1 MTSRNVA
8 SLYLLSFFSS
18 ARSNLVEVKDSI
30 QSSSSQVNFTYR
42 DVGFDSG
49 GWVTGLVLHETT
61 GIVYQR
67 TDVGGAYRSDDGGEN
82 WMWLSGYFE
91 SEDYSWETQG
101 LAVNQSDVTGMTVLT
116 AIGSGDPAPSS
127 GIYKSTNGGVTWERK
142 LSGVAANSN
151 CFTRHAF
158 PILAIDDA
166 RPWRVWAAMQQGLW
180 QSMDGGES
188 WNPVTSFNSAPWFP
202 PGGGSGCD
210 HGGCVTMSLVS
221 LVPPD
226 PTTNIVN
233 PELASH
239 IIVGANVLGL
249 VFSNDD
255 GASWIHLSVADGTLP
270 AIANITNPWRFHR
283 MPNGTTFVGADV
295 VGGNT
300 HAGTSGSVFKIEAP
314 TMSSWADP
322 KQWIWTDITPQL
334 TEGWGFWGLVDT
346 PLGFNGG
353 LLVVASSA
361 PDTIFTSRDGGSTW
375 RQRNTTVTYD
385 PPCFQPAPGQNQQL
399 PYGRNNI
406 VISSRNPNVWLLST
420 GFGVASSIDEGDN
433 WGWSSIGLGEVV
445 TFRCHS
451 HPTTANWTFCG
462 AGDLTGFII
471 QDGGISPK
479 ALAVFAH
486 EPTRWAV
493 DFGHGAVWDS
503 FEADS
508 RGLSFPGGFQL
519 GQVLGQ
525 WISWPDPLSSG
536 PNTSM
541 SWIPGV
547 NSSGVLNGVPLQWVG
562 VLQSDD
568 DPLDVLLLTS
578 SSDYSGKFRPWNSS
592 TQPLSDYSGGI
603 VRSRDGGKSWS
614 HVQQQPGFGFVGTV
628 WYDVNQLSLDGGS
641 VNHRWWALSGVGLFL
656 SSDRG
661 ETWGSPFSLCS
672 GPSFAANIVPDKLT
686 GAGSIFLLGAGE
698 CFNEGKALRR
708 TIDFGKTWTVVGNFT
723 MRFLSPLAVHASTG
737 RIALVA
743 TNNDDPTSHV
753 WVSVDRGN
761 TWTAVD
767 LAERGHYLAPGVSGL
782 EWDAVDSSILYISCN
797 GHSVVVV
804 KFDE

>member
-433 WGWSSIGLGEVV
+433 WGWSSVGLGEVV

-503 FEADS
+503 FEAGS
-508 RGLSFPGGFQL
+508 RGLSFSGGFQL

-603 VRSRDGGKSWS
+603 VRSRDGGKSWN
-614 HVQQQPGFGFVGTV
+614 HVQQQPNSGFVGTV

-672 GPSFAANIVPDKLT
+672 GPSFAANVVPDKLT

-698 CFNEGKALRR
+698 CFNQGKAFQH

-723 MRFLSPLAVHASTG
+723 VRFLSPLAVHASTG

-753 WVSVDRGN
+753 WVSLDRGN
-761 TWTAVD
+761 SWTAVD
-767 LAERGHYLAPGVSGL
+767 LAERGHFLAPGVSGL
-782 EWDAVDSSILYISCN
+782 EWDAVDSSVLYISCN